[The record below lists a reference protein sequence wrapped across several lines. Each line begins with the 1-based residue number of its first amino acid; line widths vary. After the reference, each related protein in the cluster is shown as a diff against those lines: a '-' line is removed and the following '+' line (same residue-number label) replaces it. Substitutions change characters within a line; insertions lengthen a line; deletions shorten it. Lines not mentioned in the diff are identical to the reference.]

1 MVAVGARSVTSS
13 VSLTTRIDAPSSA
26 RPDSCSQYFFHTF
39 FLRRV
44 LFLGTPSD
52 MKPDRIPFSVRIQP
66 YHKSRIMQI
75 ATKLKKTHGEV
86 IEQLLDLAAEQ
97 LLKKEGK
104 R

>member
-1 MVAVGARSVTSS
+1 
-13 VSLTTRIDAPSSA
+13 
-26 RPDSCSQYFFHTF
+26 
-39 FLRRV
+39 
-44 LFLGTPSD
+44 